1 MDNKE
6 FRASIESAMGA
17 IVSQRAACRER
28 LKELSEH
35 PRGHLMTGVQQ
46 EIEET
51 TARLRA
57 LRNTWDHL
65 ATLLETDWS

>member
-6 FRASIESAMGA
+6 FRASIESAMSA
-17 IVSQRAACRER
+17 IVSQRGACHER

-35 PRGHLMTGVQQ
+35 PRRHLMTGVQQ

-51 TARLRA
+51 AARMRELRT
-57 LRNTWDHL
+57 TWDHL
-65 ATLLETDWS
+65 ANLIETDWS